1 MLDWNQRAYFAALDW
16 AKDHHD
22 VVVVDRQGGVVASF
36 RCPPR
41 SDKTP
46 FRPRENTTLP
56 PPIFDILVV
65 FCAHRR
71 TNRHVRLSKPAFDRQ
86 IRRP

>member
-36 RCPPR
+36 RFAH
-41 SDKTP
+41 SGAGWQEL
-46 FRPRENTTLP
+46 RESWWLIP
-56 PPIFDILVV
+56 L
-65 FCAHRR
+65 
-71 TNRHVRLSKPAFDRQ
+71 
-86 IRRP
+86 

>member
-36 RCPPR
+36 RCPP
-41 SDKTP
+41 P
-46 FRPRENTTLP
+46 FR
-56 PPIFDILVV
+56 
-65 FCAHRR
+65 
-71 TNRHVRLSKPAFDRQ
+71 
-86 IRRP
+86 